1 MREEQDLPGKE
12 SPSSKASEMLIKVVD
27 SGRTGTALAYVDQ
40 DMVPQDKAKR
50 ATSKR
55 MDRRDD
61 SNQRSL
67 AQNGITQLQN

>member
-1 MREEQDLPGKE
+1 MQ
-12 SPSSKASEMLIKVVD
+12 IKVVD

-67 AQNGITQLQN
+67 AQN